1 MFPATCATTF
11 LSEPARVGDSHIMP
25 FRSQSEGGIPSRAI
39 GLPGI
44 MVVTLG
50 VNPEGCLG
58 PTLTIAL
65 LKLQTYLWIKS
76 PLYIYGTSDLLP
88 LSICS

>member
-25 FRSQSEGGIPSRAI
+25 FRSQSVGGIPSRAI

-58 PTLTIAL
+58 PTQRSPKVTNIPLDQISTL
-65 LKLQTYLWIKS
+65 HLWNI
-76 PLYIYGTSDLLP
+76 
-88 LSICS
+88 